1 MTKLTVP
8 LDFDVFISKVESL
21 ERNKRAE
28 YIFENLSKVLG
39 GDYPTLLKYAV
50 ENRIFWEKRCCSMLE
65 YRTADELYQI
75 ALQGQLP
82 KVEHREKEVILRLAR
97 SLHHESRFSDIID
110 VTGERAVT
118 ACYQAEALLKHINN
132 KLELLTVYIHF
143 CYALRRQPYQEET
156 INSINSNALA
166 LAQELGVKDEEMQV
180 LINFG
185 RMREDKMDY
194 NGALEY
200 YLRTL
205 SILDTVIAENNE
217 QNDPKTI
224 PGEYLIPKAL
234 LLYYIAQCKLYQGD
248 IGDSLA
254 ICNQAAEY
262 ANRLQRDN
270 IIVYIYRLLAK
281 IYEQLGDH
289 TSALEVLL
297 KAGEVA
303 ELLGSQS
310 IVGNNK
316 LLIASSYSKMGEHQK
331 AIEYGL
337 EAISI
342 SEFYESVQK
351 HIAISARVGGMMV
364 AAGEFDSAYTLFSN
378 LLSIIEKNESN
389 INLDLHKQTI
399 LRHIATISVHREL
412 WEEALNYLQLP
423 LITIE
428 SPNYP
433 PKYIIET
440 LVIATDAF
448 IGIQMFEKAT
458 NFANRTL
465 KMCIEVQDIH
475 NQFRSHNQL
484 AKIAE
489 LQNNYAEAYYHH
501 KEFHRLKEQIYNNES
516 DKRNKNMMIILE
528 QQQAVRLAQ
537 EERIRRFEL
546 EEEIG
551 LLSSALVHR
560 EQALKEIRTTL
571 RTMKS
576 ANEHAEQVVEV
587 LQTVIRSSENA
598 ATSNSAKTYKVL
610 DEKLEVAFPTLTKIQ
625 RELCRFI
632 SLGHSTKDIARLMNI
647 SVQSVNTQRYR
658 IRNRLELKES
668 ELLDSVIKQ
677 AIKNLH

>member
-1 MTKLTVP
+1 MTQLTVP
-8 LDFDVFISKVESL
+8 LDFDVFISRVESL
-21 ERNKRAE
+21 ERNQRAE
-28 YIFENLSKVLG
+28 YIFENLGKVFG

-50 ENRIFWEKRCCSMLE
+50 ENRNFWEKRCCSMFE
-65 YRTADELYQI
+65 YQTADELYQK
-75 ALQGQLP
+75 ALRGQLP
-82 KVEHREKEVILRLAR
+82 KAEHREKEVILRLAR
-97 SLHHESRFSDIID
+97 SLHTESRLSDIID
-110 VTGERAVT
+110 ASGDRAVT
-118 ACYQAEALLKHINN
+118 ACYHSEALLKHINN

-156 INSINSNALA
+156 INTINSKALA

-194 NGALEY
+194 GGALEY
-200 YLRTL
+200 YRKAL
-205 SILDTVIAENNE
+205 SILDTVIEENNAE
-217 QNDPKTI
+217 TNPKTI
-224 PGEYLIPKAL
+224 PEEFLIPKAL
-234 LLYYIAQCKLYQGD
+234 LLYYIAQCALFLGNL
-248 IGDSLA
+248 GDSLTL
-254 ICNQAAEY
+254 CNQAVEY
-262 ANRLQRDN
+262 ANRLQKDN

-281 IYEQLGDH
+281 IYEQLGDQ

-297 KAGEVA
+297 KAEEVA
-303 ELLGSQS
+303 ELLGSPS

-316 LLIASSYSKMGEHQK
+316 LLIAGSYSKMGEHQK

-342 SEFYESVQK
+342 SEFHESIPK
-351 HIAISARVGGMMV
+351 HIAISTRVGGMMV
-364 AAGEFDSAYTLFSN
+364 IAGEFDSAYTIFSN
-378 LLSIIEKNESN
+378 LLSLIEKNEKN
-389 INLDLHKQTI
+389 IDLDLHKQTI
-399 LRHIATISVHREL
+399 LRNIAAISVHREL
-412 WEEALNYLQLP
+412 WEEALSYLQLP
-423 LITIE
+423 LKTVE
-428 SPNYP
+428 NPNYP

-448 IGIQMFEKAT
+448 IGIQMFDKAS

-465 KMCIEVQDIH
+465 TMSQEIQDIH

-489 LQNNYAEAYYHH
+489 LQNDYAAAYYHH
-501 KEFHRLKEQIYNNES
+501 KEFHRLKELVYNDES
-516 DKRNKNMMIILE
+516 DKRNKNMLIILE
-528 QQQAVRLAQ
+528 QQQAVRSAQ

-560 EQALKEIRTTL
+560 EQALKEIRSTL
-571 RTMKS
+571 RSMQST
-576 ANEHAEQVVEV
+576 NEHAEQVVEV

-598 ATSNSAKTYKVL
+598 ATSSSSKTYKLL
-610 DEKLEVAFPTLTKIQ
+610 DEKLETIFPTLTKIQ

-632 SLGHSTKDIARLMNI
+632 SLGHTTKDIARLMNI
-647 SVQSVNTQRYR
+647 SAQSVNTQRYR
-658 IRNRLELKES
+658 IRIRLQLKES

-677 AIKNLH
+677 AIKKLD